1 MDFGSKSDG
10 QNVPTEGGR
19 VESQDARGEDL
30 EGAAGRAET
39 PRKMSDAEQY
49 RGESCRAI
57 R

>member
-19 VESQDARGEDL
+19 VVSQEACGEEQ

-49 RGESCRAI
+49 RG
-57 R
+57 